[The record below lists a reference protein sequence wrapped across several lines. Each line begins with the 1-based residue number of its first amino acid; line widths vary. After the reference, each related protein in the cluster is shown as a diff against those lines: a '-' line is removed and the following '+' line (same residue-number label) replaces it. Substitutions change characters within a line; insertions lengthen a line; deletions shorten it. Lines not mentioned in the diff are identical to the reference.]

1 MSTMTPETY
10 RIGELSKRADK
21 TVRTIHFYEELGLLQ
36 PAERSPGGF
45 RMYTDTALDRI
56 YWIERLQDL
65 DFSLTDIKA
74 FLTDFQAQDT
84 APSSM
89 ETLHHFYN
97 EKLNKTRTAIARL
110 QSLETE
116 LTSSLAYLSACQDC
130 SVTEAVQACSSCCDE
145 QHADKEAPR
154 MVAAIA
160 TST

>member
-1 MSTMTPETY
+1 
-10 RIGELSKRADK
+10 
-21 TVRTIHFYEELGLLQ
+21 
-36 PAERSPGGF
+36 
-45 RMYTDTALDRI
+45 MYTDKALDRI

-116 LTSSLAYLSACQDC
+116 LTSSLAYLSTCQDC
-130 SVTEAVQACSSCCDE
+130 SVTETIQACSSCGDE
-145 QHADKEAPR
+145 QHSDSEAPR

-160 TST
+160 TPN